1 MPSRAASP
9 RAGAAAPTCILSIEM
24 RGPDMAPQL
33 TWGAPKWPPKPPSA
47 RGAPVIVPVVA
58 ALARDAGATVR
69 LLNVQP
75 LQRTQLGASAGT
87 LPVYG
92 YDAGL
97 TLEVQRRVLAYG
109 HVREARLES
118 EHLERLRRLEPL
130 LDGVAVERAV
140 RFGDV
145 VEEVAREADAFDA
158 DLIAVSE
165 GRRPWW
171 RPVLTRFVDRVRA
184 RGRVP
189 VLTPSGAAP

>member
-1 MPSRAASP
+1 MAKRILVPIGTNE
-9 RAGAAAPTCILSIEM
+9 GAE
-24 RGPDMAPQL
+24 
-33 TWGAPKWPPKPPSA
+33 
-47 RGAPVIVPVVA
+47 VIVPVVA

-75 LQRTQLGASAGT
+75 LQRTHLGESASA

-97 TLEVQRRVLAYG
+97 TLEGQRRVLAYG
-109 HVREARLES
+109 HVHEERVES
-118 EHLERLRRLEPL
+118 EHLERLRRLESL

-165 GRRPWW
+165 RRRPWW
-171 RPVLTRFVDRVRA
+171 RPVLTRFVDRIRA
-184 RGRVP
+184 SARKP
-189 VLTPSGAAP
+189 VLTLSGAAR